1 MSDKQSH
8 DWLSYNEVDKADADF
23 LAERPVII
31 DERRTMR
38 TIEKIE
44 NDLERARRE
53 RDVWK
58 SSRGGQSNYEMARV
72 MVSALEKELLDAI
85 SNQGNQVD

>member
-31 DERRTMR
+31 DERRTMH
-38 TIEKIE
+38 TIE

-72 MVSALEKELLDAI
+72 MVSALEKELSDTI

>member
-1 MSDKQSH
+1 MSDKPSH
-8 DWLSYNEVDKADADF
+8 DWLSYSDVNKADADF

-31 DERRTMR
+31 EEGRTMR

-58 SSRGGQSNYEMARV
+58 TNRGGQSNYEMANV
-72 MVSALEKELLDAI
+72 VVSALEKELSEAI
-85 SNQGNQVD
+85 SNQGNEAD